1 MLRFSDMTRLP
12 YLRLP
17 AIAAKDDDQS
27 PPFHL
32 TAFHARPGNDGTEAA
47 TARRK
52 PLLNPR
58 AIIATVVF

>member
-1 MLRFSDMTRLP
+1 MTK
-12 YLRLP
+12 
-17 AIAAKDDDQS
+17 A
-27 PPFHL
+27 PPFHR

-58 AIIATVVF
+58 AIITAVVF